1 MSEFMKFWMRILSL
15 LAVMASGKDNC
26 PILPKLA
33 NSCSDESSHK
43 PSNKST
49 EVHLP
54 RFSLKQGMIPRH
66 YIMPW
71 KENMIFRNMNLKHAE
86 VRGIHAGP
94 LEDSLFLNHSERL
107 CHGEDRKVV
116 LNKGP
121 PEIKIADMPLH
132 SPLSRYQSTVISHGF
147 RRRLV

>member
-1 MSEFMKFWMRILSL
+1 
-15 LAVMASGKDNC
+15 MASGKDTC
-26 PILPKLA
+26 PILPKLT
-33 NSCSDESSHK
+33 NSCYEESSYK
-43 PSNKST
+43 PSNKCN

-54 RFSLKQGMIPRH
+54 RFSLKQGMIPRR

-71 KENMIFRNMNLKHAE
+71 KENMKFRNVNLKHAE
-86 VRGIHAGP
+86 ACGIYAGP

-107 CHGEDRKVV
+107 CHGEDREVV
-116 LNKGP
+116 LKKGP

>member
-1 MSEFMKFWMRILSL
+1 MT
-15 LAVMASGKDNC
+15 SGNDAC

-33 NSCSDESSHK
+33 NNCSDEKSDK
-43 PSNKST
+43 PDNKSS

-54 RFSLKQGMIPRH
+54 RFSLKQGMIPRR
-66 YIMPW
+66 YTMPW
-71 KENMIFRNMNLKHAE
+71 KESMEFRSVNLKHAQAS
-86 VRGIHAGP
+86 GIYAGP

-116 LNKGP
+116 LKKCP
-121 PEIKIADMPLH
+121 SRIKIADMPMH
-132 SPLSRYQSTVISHGF
+132 SPLSKYQSTVISHGF

>member
-1 MSEFMKFWMRILSL
+1 
-15 LAVMASGKDNC
+15 MASGKDTC

-33 NSCSDESSHK
+33 NSCTDESSHK

>member
-1 MSEFMKFWMRILSL
+1 MGVQTWTQHTNNAKMTVF
-15 LAVMASGKDNC
+15 
-26 PILPKLA
+26 
-33 NSCSDESSHK
+33 NSTDIY
-43 PSNKST
+43 PSFLIFRST

>member
-1 MSEFMKFWMRILSL
+1 
-15 LAVMASGKDNC
+15 MASGKDTC

-33 NSCSDESSHK
+33 NSCCEESSYK
-43 PSNKST
+43 PSNKCN

-54 RFSLKQGMIPRH
+54 RFSLKQGMIPRR

-71 KENMIFRNMNLKHAE
+71 KENMKFRNVNLQHAE
-86 VRGIHAGP
+86 ACGIHAGP

-116 LNKGP
+116 LKKGP